1 MLRGHVDRGFAKAV
15 AWKRTITGTFSLAG
29 SAVMVMI
36 AVARSDQPRMAIVG
50 ACIFAATGIWA
61 LRDGVRL
68 LKEIYR

>member
-1 MLRGHVDRGFAKAV
+1 MMRGHVDRGFAKAV

-36 AVARSDQPRMAIVG
+36 AVARSDRPGTAILG
-50 ACIFAATGIWA
+50 ACIFAAAGVWA